1 MNTGKSKSYEAGF
14 KLKVVD
20 YAEEHGNRGAE
31 REFGVS
37 EKVVRGW
44 RKQKDQLKT
53 MPKSKRAGRYGVTPY
68 KDIENELSEWVL
80 DLRSNGLIVTRL
92 ARAFQITDSTIFRTL
107 RHQLVGVIGSW
118 TGAG

>member
-1 MNTGKSKSYEAGF
+1 MSTGKRKSYEAGF
-14 KLKVVD
+14 KLKLVD

-37 EKVVRGW
+37 AKLVRDW

-68 KDIENELSEWVL
+68 KDMENELSELVF
-80 DLRSNGLIVTRL
+80 DLRSNGLIVTRIAIR
-92 ARAFQITDSTIFRTL
+92 ARVL
-107 RHQLVGVIGSW
+107 
-118 TGAG
+118 

>member
-1 MNTGKSKSYEAGF
+1 MSTGKRKSYEAGF

-37 EKVVRGW
+37 EKMVRGW

-53 MPKSKRAGRYGVTPY
+53 MP
-68 KDIENELSEWVL
+68 
-80 DLRSNGLIVTRL
+80 
-92 ARAFQITDSTIFRTL
+92 
-107 RHQLVGVIGSW
+107 
-118 TGAG
+118 